1 MTPHKV
7 PPRQIV
13 EDQLYTDQINK
24 YKIDWRR
31 LDDALITLDPALHG
45 SPELFPLVP
54 GTTLRRLKLVGFPG
68 VPPLSIFFTLT
79 PTQIVLKTA
88 ELIDLEE

>member
-1 MTPHKV
+1 MPQ
-7 PPRQIV
+7 RQII
-13 EDQLYTDQINK
+13 EDQLYADQIK
-24 YKIDWRR
+24 KFRIDWKR
-31 LDDALITLDPALHG
+31 LDEALMSLYPALLG

-54 GTTLRRLKLVGFPG
+54 GTQLHRLKLVGFPG

-79 PTQIVLKTA
+79 PSQIVIKTA

>member
-1 MTPHKV
+1 ME
-7 PPRQIV
+7 IV

-24 YKIDWRR
+24 YRINWKR
-31 LDDALITLDPALHG
+31 LDDALMTLYPALLG
-45 SPELFPLVP
+45 SPELFPVVP
-54 GTTLRRLKLVGFPG
+54 GTRLHRLKLVGFPG

-79 PTQIVLKTA
+79 STQITIKSA

>member
-1 MTPHKV
+1 ML
-7 PPRQIV
+7 PRQIV
-13 EDQLYTDQINK
+13 EDQLYSDQINK
-24 YKIDWRR
+24 FRINWKR
-31 LDDALITLDPALHG
+31 LDEALMTLFPALSG

-54 GTTLRRLKLVGFPG
+54 GTKLRRLKLVGFRG

-88 ELIDLEE
+88 ELIDIEE

>member
-1 MTPHKV
+1 ME
-7 PPRQIV
+7 IV

-24 YKIDWRR
+24 YRINWKR
-31 LDDALITLDPALHG
+31 LDEALMSLYPALLG

-54 GTTLRRLKLVGFPG
+54 GTQLHRLKLVGFPG
-68 VPPLSIFFTLT
+68 VPPLSIFFTLS
-79 PTQIVLKTA
+79 PTQIVIKTA